1 MYFFNPTS
9 YTMSALTAADRYLL
23 DFARTY
29 ENHAV
34 SWPWIQAFTAFLKR
48 KQEELI
54 KRNPRIRPVDIYCKV
69 DPSYTG
75 SSKMATIRVGT
86 WYVHLRLIEAEHNSF
101 EEPLL

>member
-1 MYFFNPTS
+1 MYFFHPVT
-9 YTMSALTAADRYLL
+9 YTMSALSAADRYLL
-23 DFARTY
+23 DFARRY

-54 KRNPRIRPVDIYCKV
+54 KRTPRIKPVSITCSVYPPYVLAGKC
-69 DPSYTG
+69 
-75 SSKMATIRVGT
+75 ACIHVGT
-86 WYVHLRLIEAEHNSF
+86 WYVNLRTIEGEHDSF